1 MKMWG
6 WGRWWWLLPAWS
18 LEVKL
23 PLCGFMPQYVL
34 STSAINSPCFCQVA
48 DGKEHRS
55 LGLEEA
61 VYGGA
66 ELMGWVW
73 GLWGDPALWGQCH
86 GAGKM
91 FSFQQEP
98 MWPGNTWFCLHTN
111 GPWLKRR
118 CFSIE
123 AASGE
128 AGGVA
133 HSLPRTLFSWVP
145 LLGGESIDQLE
156 RFLQT
161 FSSPFIRQ
169 MCLIH
174 LLDQSVFLQVIHSGN
189 KIQWDSG
196 RTFKPPQSS
205 PNVNLS
211 TQDFFLF
218 IFYCARLLP
227 STKVQLKKR
236 KQQTLLIGH
245 DTLP

>member
-1 MKMWG
+1 MNLKTCEDVGLREVVVASPCMAPRG
-6 WGRWWWLLPAWS
+6 KVAS
-18 LEVKL
+18 LWVHEG
-23 PLCGFMPQYVL
+23 PPQYVL

-73 GLWGDPALWGQCH
+73 GLWGDPALWGQCR

-111 GPWLKRR
+111 GPWLKHR
-118 CFSIE
+118 CFSIK

-128 AGGVA
+128 GGGVA

-161 FSSPFIRQ
+161 FSSPFIHQ

-196 RTFKPPQSS
+196 WTFKPPQSS

-218 IFYCARLLP
+218 IFYCARL
-227 STKVQLKKR
+227 
-236 KQQTLLIGH
+236 
-245 DTLP
+245 